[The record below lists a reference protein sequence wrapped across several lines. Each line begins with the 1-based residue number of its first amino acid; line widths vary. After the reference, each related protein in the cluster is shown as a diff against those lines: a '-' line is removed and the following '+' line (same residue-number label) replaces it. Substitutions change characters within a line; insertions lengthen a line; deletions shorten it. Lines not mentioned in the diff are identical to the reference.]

1 VVKNNINKWL
11 SLLFLSLLITGCG
24 GGGESSD
31 TTTAPGNAAPS
42 VTLSV
47 SSNVITSNQ
56 SFTITALASDSD
68 GQIASYQWQQLSG
81 PEFTFTSNG
90 NTLTATAP
98 SVTTD
103 TTFSFS
109 VTVTDN
115 SGATAQQVFS
125 GTITSQN
132 NAPTVNITGPSSALA
147 STLVSLVANAQDT
160 DGTISNIN
168 WIQSAGDNVEF
179 SETDGVLSFTAPN
192 VSENTTLGFSVT
204 VTDNAGK
211 SAQASKTVLINQV
224 NSAPTVIVT
233 GPEEADKGDSVTLV
247 ADAQDSDGSI
257 NSITWQQISGPV
269 VELTQTQTSISF
281 NAPTVAQNTNVTFVV
296 TVTDD
301 DNATNSAQKTVV
313 VLAPN
318 NPPTADDVSISAQY
332 NQATEFSLVVSDAD
346 NDTVQIDFGDDLNGA
361 QISVIDAQALLF
373 SYTPPANSI
382 TSQSYTL
389 TASDSKDTT
398 EFTLN
403 ITVVDSTPATISN
416 VTPQSN
422 NDPVL
427 VDSPVSITFSDIML
441 TSTLAVNSSSGAC
454 TGSVQVSADNFTT
467 CLALNIESLSGT
479 TSDTSTYFHT
489 VNVSASFNEDSQY
502 IVRVTADL
510 TNFDDT
516 AIETQTATSFTTSS
530 QDIKITEVS
539 SVQFSNDLPWIEIYN
554 GTGAAVNLQ
563 SYSLKTRS
571 INMINSSTSAQTTF
585 SLPNKELENGEYLI
599 LQSKFGDDFLVNASV
614 NNPKIALVGNA
625 SDEIRPYWYINGFVE
640 LLNSAGTQTI
650 DFVKFGNSVQEP
662 VTPSQWQGGNA
673 EQIIS
678 EQGGSLKRELNA
690 TDTNQSTDWSY
701 SVFNTP
707 AGPNN
712 INCTIDDDED
722 GIPDCAE
729 QQGTTLAGL
738 PLYEWGARTSQKDIF
753 IEVDYMDSTDVGI
766 TPHRTA
772 LEKVA
777 TVFAGK
783 GYTVHFDVGDL
794 FDQNTNT
801 APQNFDLGGGNLVPF
816 NSYTPFEY
824 DLSSPNLFAYKMEF
838 SDITRRPIFHYFL
851 MASSGNEDGS
861 ISGSGIA
868 EISGNDLMVTMGG
881 WGLTLDTQVATNVT
895 YNYQASTIFHELGH
909 NLGLYHGGDEEVN
922 FKPNHL
928 SSMNYLY
935 QLAGLSTIGNNEGDR
950 YYERFYPG
958 NASCDIAPNTN
969 SHLGST
975 DDFIIDYSNGSSAD
989 LNESTILEVQG
1000 LNRNSSLPVD
1010 FNCNAINT
1018 ESLTSFDTNQDNTI
1032 SILSDVDEWS
1042 MLNLQFYMQS
1052 AGNRFGVPNTNNSK
1066 VHNLQSSPANIETLP
1081 SYIKEAQPSSA
1092 IIAELK
1098 AIKEQ

>member
-1 VVKNNINKWL
+1 MQRLKVVKNNINKQL

-31 TTTAPGNAAPS
+31 TTTPSGNAAPS

-147 STLVSLVANAQDT
+147 STQVSLVANAQDT

-179 SETDGVLSFTAPN
+179 SQTDGVLSFTAPN
-192 VSENTTLGFSVT
+192 VSKNTTLGFSVT

-233 GPEEADKGDSVTLV
+233 GPEEAEKGDSVTLV

-281 NAPTVAQNTNVTFVV
+281 NAPTVSQNTNVTFVV

-301 DNATNSAQKTVV
+301 DNATNSAQKTVA

-318 NPPTADDVSISAQY
+318 NPPTADDVSISVQY

-389 TASDSKDTT
+389 TASYSKDTT

-427 VDSPVSITFSDIML
+427 VDSPLVLHF
-441 TSTLAVNSSSGAC
+441 
-454 TGSVQVSADNFTT
+454 Q
-467 CLALNIESLSGT
+467 
-479 TSDTSTYFHT
+479 
-489 VNVSASFNEDSQY
+489 
-502 IVRVTADL
+502 
-510 TNFDDT
+510 
-516 AIETQTATSFTTSS
+516 
-530 QDIKITEVS
+530 
-539 SVQFSNDLPWIEIYN
+539 
-554 GTGAAVNLQ
+554 
-563 SYSLKTRS
+563 
-571 INMINSSTSAQTTF
+571 
-585 SLPNKELENGEYLI
+585 I
-599 LQSKFGDDFLVNASV
+599 L
-614 NNPKIALVGNA
+614 
-625 SDEIRPYWYINGFVE
+625 
-640 LLNSAGTQTI
+640 
-650 DFVKFGNSVQEP
+650 
-662 VTPSQWQGGNA
+662 
-673 EQIIS
+673 
-678 EQGGSLKRELNA
+678 
-690 TDTNQSTDWSY
+690 
-701 SVFNTP
+701 
-707 AGPNN
+707 
-712 INCTIDDDED
+712 C
-722 GIPDCAE
+722 
-729 QQGTTLAGL
+729 
-738 PLYEWGARTSQKDIF
+738 
-753 IEVDYMDSTDVGI
+753 
-766 TPHRTA
+766 
-772 LEKVA
+772 
-777 TVFAGK
+777 
-783 GYTVHFDVGDL
+783 
-794 FDQNTNT
+794 
-801 APQNFDLGGGNLVPF
+801 
-816 NSYTPFEY
+816 
-824 DLSSPNLFAYKMEF
+824 
-838 SDITRRPIFHYFL
+838 
-851 MASSGNEDGS
+851 
-861 ISGSGIA
+861 
-868 EISGNDLMVTMGG
+868 
-881 WGLTLDTQVATNVT
+881 
-895 YNYQASTIFHELGH
+895 
-909 NLGLYHGGDEEVN
+909 
-922 FKPNHL
+922 
-928 SSMNYLY
+928 
-935 QLAGLSTIGNNEGDR
+935 
-950 YYERFYPG
+950 
-958 NASCDIAPNTN
+958 
-969 SHLGST
+969 
-975 DDFIIDYSNGSSAD
+975 
-989 LNESTILEVQG
+989 
-1000 LNRNSSLPVD
+1000 
-1010 FNCNAINT
+1010 
-1018 ESLTSFDTNQDNTI
+1018 
-1032 SILSDVDEWS
+1032 
-1042 MLNLQFYMQS
+1042 
-1052 AGNRFGVPNTNNSK
+1052 
-1066 VHNLQSSPANIETLP
+1066 
-1081 SYIKEAQPSSA
+1081 
-1092 IIAELK
+1092 
-1098 AIKEQ
+1098 

>member
-31 TTTAPGNAAPS
+31 TTTPSGNAAPS

-147 STLVSLVANAQDT
+147 STQVSLVANAQDT

-179 SETDGVLSFTAPN
+179 SQTDGVLSFTAPN

-233 GPEEADKGDSVTLV
+233 GPEEAEKGDSVTLV

-281 NAPTVAQNTNVTFVV
+281 NAPTVSQNTNVTFVV

-318 NPPTADDVSISAQY
+318 NPPTADDVSISVQY
-332 NQATEFSLVVSDAD
+332 NQATEFSLVVNDAD

-454 TGSVQVSADNFTT
+454 TGSVQVSADDFTT

-479 TSDTSTYFHT
+479 TSDTSTYFHN
-489 VNVSASFNEDSQY
+489 VNVSASFNEDTQY

-563 SYSLKTRS
+563 SYSLKSRS

-662 VTPSQWQGGNA
+662 VTPSQWQGSNA

-678 EQGGSLKRELNA
+678 EQGGSLKRDLNA
-690 TDTNQSTDWSY
+690 KTLIKVLIGVILCLTHPLGQ
-701 SVFNTP
+701 
-707 AGPNN
+707 
-712 INCTIDDDED
+712 TI
-722 GIPDCAE
+722 
-729 QQGTTLAGL
+729 
-738 PLYEWGARTSQKDIF
+738 
-753 IEVDYMDSTDVGI
+753 
-766 TPHRTA
+766 
-772 LEKVA
+772 
-777 TVFAGK
+777 
-783 GYTVHFDVGDL
+783 
-794 FDQNTNT
+794 
-801 APQNFDLGGGNLVPF
+801 
-816 NSYTPFEY
+816 
-824 DLSSPNLFAYKMEF
+824 
-838 SDITRRPIFHYFL
+838 
-851 MASSGNEDGS
+851 
-861 ISGSGIA
+861 
-868 EISGNDLMVTMGG
+868 
-881 WGLTLDTQVATNVT
+881 
-895 YNYQASTIFHELGH
+895 
-909 NLGLYHGGDEEVN
+909 
-922 FKPNHL
+922 
-928 SSMNYLY
+928 
-935 QLAGLSTIGNNEGDR
+935 
-950 YYERFYPG
+950 
-958 NASCDIAPNTN
+958 
-969 SHLGST
+969 
-975 DDFIIDYSNGSSAD
+975 
-989 LNESTILEVQG
+989 
-1000 LNRNSSLPVD
+1000 
-1010 FNCNAINT
+1010 
-1018 ESLTSFDTNQDNTI
+1018 
-1032 SILSDVDEWS
+1032 
-1042 MLNLQFYMQS
+1042 
-1052 AGNRFGVPNTNNSK
+1052 
-1066 VHNLQSSPANIETLP
+1066 
-1081 SYIKEAQPSSA
+1081 
-1092 IIAELK
+1092 
-1098 AIKEQ
+1098 

>member
-1 VVKNNINKWL
+1 MVKNNINKWL

-31 TTTAPGNAAPS
+31 TTTPSGNAAPS
-42 VTLSV
+42 VMLSV

-56 SFTITALASDSD
+56 SFAITALASDSD

-147 STLVSLVANAQDT
+147 STQVSLVANAQDT

-179 SETDGVLSFTAPN
+179 SQTDGVLSFTAPN

-233 GPEEADKGDSVTLV
+233 GPEEAEKGDSVTLV

-281 NAPTVAQNTNVTFVV
+281 NAPTVSQNTNVTFVV

-301 DNATNSAQKTVV
+301 DNATNSAQKTVA

-318 NPPTADDVSISAQY
+318 NPPTADDVSISVQY

-361 QISVIDAQALLF
+361 KISVIDAQALLF

-454 TGSVQVSADNFTT
+454 TGSVQVSADDFTT

-489 VNVSASFNEDSQY
+489 VNVSASFNEDTQY

-571 INMINSSTSAQTTF
+571 INMINSSTSAETTF

-729 QQGTTLAGL
+729 QQGTTFAGL
-738 PLYEWGARTSQKDIF
+738 PLYEWGR
-753 IEVDYMDSTDVGI
+753 V
-766 TPHRTA
+766 PHKKIYLLKLIIWTA
-772 LEKVA
+772 V
-777 TVFAGK
+777 
-783 GYTVHFDVGDL
+783 
-794 FDQNTNT
+794 
-801 APQNFDLGGGNLVPF
+801 
-816 NSYTPFEY
+816 
-824 DLSSPNLFAYKMEF
+824 M
-838 SDITRRPIFHYFL
+838 
-851 MASSGNEDGS
+851 
-861 ISGSGIA
+861 
-868 EISGNDLMVTMGG
+868 
-881 WGLTLDTQVATNVT
+881 
-895 YNYQASTIFHELGH
+895 
-909 NLGLYHGGDEEVN
+909 
-922 FKPNHL
+922 
-928 SSMNYLY
+928 
-935 QLAGLSTIGNNEGDR
+935 
-950 YYERFYPG
+950 
-958 NASCDIAPNTN
+958 
-969 SHLGST
+969 
-975 DDFIIDYSNGSSAD
+975 
-989 LNESTILEVQG
+989 
-1000 LNRNSSLPVD
+1000 
-1010 FNCNAINT
+1010 
-1018 ESLTSFDTNQDNTI
+1018 
-1032 SILSDVDEWS
+1032 
-1042 MLNLQFYMQS
+1042 
-1052 AGNRFGVPNTNNSK
+1052 
-1066 VHNLQSSPANIETLP
+1066 
-1081 SYIKEAQPSSA
+1081 
-1092 IIAELK
+1092 
-1098 AIKEQ
+1098 

>member
-1 VVKNNINKWL
+1 MVKNNINKWL

-31 TTTAPGNAAPS
+31 TTTPSGNAAPS

-56 SFTITALASDSD
+56 SFTITALARDSD

-147 STLVSLVANAQDT
+147 STQVSLVANAQDT

-179 SETDGVLSFTAPN
+179 SQTDGVLSFTAPN

-233 GPEEADKGDSVTLV
+233 GPEEAEKGDSVTLV

-281 NAPTVAQNTNVTFVV
+281 NAPTVSQNTNVTFVV

-318 NPPTADDVSISAQY
+318 NPPTADDVSISVQY
-332 NQATEFSLVVSDAD
+332 NQATEFSLVVNDAD

-454 TGSVQVSADNFTT
+454 TGSVQVSADDFTT

-489 VNVSASFNEDSQY
+489 VNVSASFNEDTQY

-563 SYSLKTRS
+563 SYSLKSRS

-650 DFVKFGNSVQEP
+650 DFVKFGNSIP
-662 VTPSQWQGGNA
+662 V
-673 EQIIS
+673 
-678 EQGGSLKRELNA
+678 
-690 TDTNQSTDWSY
+690 
-701 SVFNTP
+701 
-707 AGPNN
+707 
-712 INCTIDDDED
+712 
-722 GIPDCAE
+722 
-729 QQGTTLAGL
+729 
-738 PLYEWGARTSQKDIF
+738 
-753 IEVDYMDSTDVGI
+753 
-766 TPHRTA
+766 
-772 LEKVA
+772 
-777 TVFAGK
+777 
-783 GYTVHFDVGDL
+783 
-794 FDQNTNT
+794 
-801 APQNFDLGGGNLVPF
+801 
-816 NSYTPFEY
+816 SYT
-824 DLSSPNLFAYKMEF
+824 
-838 SDITRRPIFHYFL
+838 H
-851 MASSGNEDGS
+851 
-861 ISGSGIA
+861 
-868 EISGNDLMVTMGG
+868 
-881 WGLTLDTQVATNVT
+881 LTLPT
-895 YNYQASTIFHELGH
+895 S
-909 NLGLYHGGDEEVN
+909 
-922 FKPNHL
+922 
-928 SSMNYLY
+928 
-935 QLAGLSTIGNNEGDR
+935 
-950 YYERFYPG
+950 
-958 NASCDIAPNTN
+958 
-969 SHLGST
+969 
-975 DDFIIDYSNGSSAD
+975 D
-989 LNESTILEVQG
+989 LV
-1000 LNRNSSLPVD
+1000 
-1010 FNCNAINT
+1010 
-1018 ESLTSFDTNQDNTI
+1018 
-1032 SILSDVDEWS
+1032 
-1042 MLNLQFYMQS
+1042 
-1052 AGNRFGVPNTNNSK
+1052 
-1066 VHNLQSSPANIETLP
+1066 
-1081 SYIKEAQPSSA
+1081 
-1092 IIAELK
+1092 
-1098 AIKEQ
+1098 

>member
-1 VVKNNINKWL
+1 MVKNNINKWL

-31 TTTAPGNAAPS
+31 TTTPSGNAAPS

-147 STLVSLVANAQDT
+147 STQVSLVANAQDT

-179 SETDGVLSFTAPN
+179 SQTDGVLSFTAPN

-233 GPEEADKGDSVTLV
+233 GPEEAEKGDSVTLV

-318 NPPTADDVSISAQY
+318 NPPTADDVSISVQY

-454 TGSVQVSADNFTT
+454 TGSVQVSADDFTT

-489 VNVSASFNEDSQY
+489 VNVSASFNEDTQY

-554 GTGAAVNLQ
+554 GTGGCCKL
-563 SYSLKTRS
+563 T
-571 INMINSSTSAQTTF
+571 
-585 SLPNKELENGEYLI
+585 E
-599 LQSKFGDDFLVNASV
+599 
-614 NNPKIALVGNA
+614 
-625 SDEIRPYWYINGFVE
+625 
-640 LLNSAGTQTI
+640 
-650 DFVKFGNSVQEP
+650 
-662 VTPSQWQGGNA
+662 
-673 EQIIS
+673 
-678 EQGGSLKRELNA
+678 
-690 TDTNQSTDWSY
+690 
-701 SVFNTP
+701 
-707 AGPNN
+707 
-712 INCTIDDDED
+712 
-722 GIPDCAE
+722 
-729 QQGTTLAGL
+729 
-738 PLYEWGARTSQKDIF
+738 
-753 IEVDYMDSTDVGI
+753 
-766 TPHRTA
+766 
-772 LEKVA
+772 
-777 TVFAGK
+777 
-783 GYTVHFDVGDL
+783 
-794 FDQNTNT
+794 
-801 APQNFDLGGGNLVPF
+801 
-816 NSYTPFEY
+816 
-824 DLSSPNLFAYKMEF
+824 LFA
-838 SDITRRPIFHYFL
+838 
-851 MASSGNEDGS
+851 
-861 ISGSGIA
+861 
-868 EISGNDLMVTMGG
+868 
-881 WGLTLDTQVATNVT
+881 
-895 YNYQASTIFHELGH
+895 
-909 NLGLYHGGDEEVN
+909 
-922 FKPNHL
+922 
-928 SSMNYLY
+928 
-935 QLAGLSTIGNNEGDR
+935 
-950 YYERFYPG
+950 
-958 NASCDIAPNTN
+958 
-969 SHLGST
+969 
-975 DDFIIDYSNGSSAD
+975 
-989 LNESTILEVQG
+989 
-1000 LNRNSSLPVD
+1000 
-1010 FNCNAINT
+1010 
-1018 ESLTSFDTNQDNTI
+1018 
-1032 SILSDVDEWS
+1032 
-1042 MLNLQFYMQS
+1042 
-1052 AGNRFGVPNTNNSK
+1052 
-1066 VHNLQSSPANIETLP
+1066 
-1081 SYIKEAQPSSA
+1081 
-1092 IIAELK
+1092 
-1098 AIKEQ
+1098 